1 MAILS
6 CVVEGMYVP
15 CGEPT
20 LNPKYHQAL
29 EYVVFVYFV
38 VEMVIK
44 IVALGRA
51 YFGDKWNRL
60 DLFIMFVDI
69 LAYFLGALRV
79 DIKGQHAVRL
89 LRLISRLTCFEE
101 LVSDLLSIMPMLA
114 NVFPLFIFFIYIFS
128 VVAVQLW
135 AGKLRNRCFLQ
146 EDVLTNY
153 NVSLSPYFVSASTE
167 KYSFICSLDNDDG
180 MRRCRD
186 IPTYWDDGTTCSLT
200 TTGSPRNASAP
211 AVVGA
216 SAASCVNWN
225 VYYNVCRT
233 GDHNPNRGA
242 TNFDNICYAWL
253 TIFQVVTLEGWTDVM
268 YMVMDA
274 HSFWSFIFFVFATL
288 TGSFV
293 IMNVCAVVIATQF
306 SDIMRKKADRQHL
319 GVLASIKVFLS
330 QKIRTYWRFG
340 EQVHPDDSPPP
351 KTMSMG
357 RIFKP
362 IRRRLKEIV
371 RSKFFSRG
379 IVLAIL
385 FSIIAMAIEH
395 HGQPPAL
402 TQVLHHFNEVFTV
415 IFAVEMLMK
424 LLALGPAGYFTDRDN
439 IFDFMIVI
447 VSVWESVSKA
457 GSRLS
462 VLRSFRALRFVRL
475 VHFLPY
481 LRRQLVVLHKTV
493 EEASTLCWLTL
504 FIIFVFSIL
513 GMHLFGCTFNLQTE
527 DGSSIDVRKNFDTL
541 LWSMVTVF
549 QLLTQEDW
557 NLVLYNAMAS
567 TSPWAA
573 LYFIAVIVFGKDVLL
588 NVLVG
593 IVVDKFKA
601 TPSRRPDEDA
611 TAGLTP
617 DDDPAAATQVLR
629 TLEDDPAPADGSSDS
644 TSLNFS
650 RRVLRWLKEREDW
663 SFYVLS
669 PDHSCRVF
677 FQRMITHKVFDPVIL
692 LFILMNCITIAME
705 RPGIDLNGWEHS
717 VISTSSSVCTVIF
730 LVEMLIKVLALGLF
744 VGPQSYCRS
753 PWNIMDGMLVLLSLV
768 DITIRLTTGD
778 ENHMLGILKVLRLL
792 RTFRPL
798 RVIKRTPKL
807 KLAVEALMASMRPM
821 GNITLICCMFLFF
834 YAILGV
840 QLFKGKFFYCESDST
855 QDISNKTECLAAG
868 HEWVRKTFHFDNL
881 FEALIS
887 LFVMYSKDGWV
898 NIMYDGLDAVG
909 VNQQPLMNYNQWMLL
924 YFLSFMVMSFF
935 LLDMFIG
942 VMVETFHQT
951 QQRQRKEDERLRR
964 EAERIQEV
972 VEVPYYELY
981 SPMRRD
987 IHTVCTNKYQ
997 DFVITVLIVLS
1008 VLIMGLEH
1016 YKQPVYIVELLENV
1030 HSVLTIIMVVEVFL
1044 KIVAFGVVR
1053 FFRSSV
1059 IFRNLEMSDKI
1070 PINPSILRVCRVLRL
1085 TRVLKAKNIRVL
1097 LKTISETLTQ
1107 AGNVCLLFMF
1117 FFFIFAAV
1125 GVELFGQLECTAD
1138 YLCMGIHRHANFMN
1152 FGVALLTLYRV
1163 CTGDNWSNIFKD
1175 TLRECRPG
1183 VKSCSRYLHWAS
1195 PLYFAS
1201 FVVMAQFVLANLVV
1215 AAIMQA
1221 MEDSNKAR
1229 ALQTHPPGEHSDI
1242 QPKKTHYHSP
1252 PPGGNG
1258 AV

>member
-1 MAILS
+1 
-6 CVVEGMYVP
+6 
-15 CGEPT
+15 
-20 LNPKYHQAL
+20 
-29 EYVVFVYFV
+29 
-38 VEMVIK
+38 MVIK
-44 IVALGRA
+44 IVALGKT
-51 YFGDKWNRL
+51 YFNDIWNKFDVIIL
-60 DLFIMFVDI
+60 VVDI
-69 LAYFLGALRV
+69 FAYMLDGLKL
-79 DIKGQHAVRL
+79 DMEGHHAVRL
-89 LRLISRLTCFEE
+89 LRLISRLASFKE
-101 LVSDLLSIMPMLA
+101 LVSDLLSIMPMLVNA
-114 NVFPLFIFFIYIFS
+114 FPLFIFFIYICS
-128 VVAVQLW
+128 LLGVQMW
-135 AGKLRNRCFLQ
+135 AGELRNRCFLE

-153 NVSLSPYFVSASTE
+153 NVSMSPYYLSAPHD
-167 KYSFICSLDNDDG
+167 KFPFICSLDHNDG
-180 MRRCRD
+180 TRRCRD
-186 IPTYWDDGTTCSLT
+186 IPASSKNGTTCSLAPPRG
-200 TTGSPRNASAP
+200 GSPGNASVP

-216 SAASCVNWN
+216 GACVNWN
-225 VYYNVCRT
+225 VYYSVCRA
-233 GDHNPNRGA
+233 GDDNPSRGA
-242 TNFDNICYAWL
+242 TNFDNIGYAWL
-253 TIFQVVTLEGWTDVM
+253 TIFQVVSLEGWTDVM
-268 YMVMDA
+268 YMVMDS
-274 HSFWSFIFFVFATL
+274 HSFWSFLFFVLVTVA
-288 TGSFV
+288 GSFV

-306 SDIMRKKADRQHL
+306 SDIMRKKADRQRP
-319 GVLASIKVFLS
+319 GFRATIKRLWS
-330 QKIRTYWRFG
+330 QMIRTYMRFG
-340 EQVHPDDSPPP
+340 DQVYPEDSPSP

-357 RIFKP
+357 QIFRP
-362 IRRRLKEIV
+362 WQRRLQKSV
-371 RSKFFSRG
+371 RSKVFTRG
-379 IVLAIL
+379 IMLAIML
-385 FSIIAMAIEH
+385 SIITMAIEH
-395 HGQPPAL
+395 HEQPLELTRAL
-402 TQVLHHFNEVFTV
+402 EISNEIFTI
-415 IFAVEMLMK
+415 IFAVEMVMK
-424 LLALGPAGYFTDRDN
+424 LLALGPSGYFTDQDN
-439 IFDFMIVI
+439 IFDFIIVI
-447 VSVWESVSKA
+447 VSVWEFTSKTD
-457 GSRLS
+457 SKLS
-462 VLRSFRALRFVRL
+462 ALRAFRALRFVRL
-475 VHFLPY
+475 IHALPY
-481 LRRQLVVLHKTV
+481 LRRQLVVLQKTV
-493 EEASTLCWLTL
+493 EEASTLCCLTL
-504 FIIFVFSIL
+504 FFIFVFSVL
-513 GMHLFGCTFNLQTE
+513 GLHLFGCTFNLHSV
-527 DGSSIDVRKNFDTL
+527 DGKPIDIRKNFDTL

-549 QLLTQEDW
+549 QLLTLEDW

-567 TSPWAA
+567 TTPWAA

-593 IVVDKFKA
+593 IVVDKFQA
-601 TPSRRPDEDA
+601 TPASGSEGNDYS
-611 TAGLTP
+611 
-617 DDDPAAATQVLR
+617 
-629 TLEDDPAPADGSSDS
+629 SSDS
-644 TSLNFS
+644 LTPNKDPAGATQEDNPAPVHGSRKRASFKGKQLNFTQRLS
-650 RRVLRWLKEREDW
+650 HWLKEREDW
-663 SFYVLS
+663 SFYMLS
-669 PDHSCRVF
+669 PDHRCRVF
-677 FQRMITHKVFDPVIL
+677 FQRMISHRVFDPVIL
-692 LFILMNCITIAME
+692 LFILMNCVTIAME
-705 RPGIDLNGWEHS
+705 RPGINLNSWERAF
-717 VISTSSSVCTVIF
+717 ISMSSTVFTVIF
-730 LVEMLIKVLALGLF
+730 LMEMLIKVLALGLF

-753 PWNIMDGMLVLLSLV
+753 PWNIMDGMLVVLSLIH
-768 DITIRLTTGD
+768 ITIRLTTGD
-778 ENHMLGILKVLRLL
+778 ENHMLGILKILRLL

-798 RVIKRTPKL
+798 RVIKRAPKL

-840 QLFKGKFFYCESDST
+840 QLFKGKFFFCVGEST
-855 QDISNKTECLAAG
+855 QDISNKTQCLAAG
-868 HEWVRKTFHFDNL
+868 YHWDRKTFHFDNL
-881 FEALIS
+881 FDALIS

-964 EAERIQEV
+964 EAERIQGIKV

-981 SPMRRD
+981 TPVRRD

-1044 KIVAFGVVR
+1044 KIVAFGIVR

-1183 VKSCSRYLHWAS
+1183 VKSCSRYLRWAS

-1221 MEDSNKAR
+1221 MEDSNKIRLPVLPAP
-1229 ALQTHPPGEHSDI
+1229 LLLT
-1242 QPKKTHYHSP
+1242 QPSNPCT
-1252 PPGGNG
+1252 
-1258 AV
+1258 AWA